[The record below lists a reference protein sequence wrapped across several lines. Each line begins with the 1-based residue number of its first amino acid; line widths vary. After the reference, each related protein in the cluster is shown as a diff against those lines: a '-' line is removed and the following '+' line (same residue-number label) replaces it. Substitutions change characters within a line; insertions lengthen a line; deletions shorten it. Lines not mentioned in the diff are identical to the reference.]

1 MSEQLNNQ
9 ADIQEVSEMETTEEV
24 STIDRCL
31 TFESAGLIL
40 YISTKHVI
48 EIINNHSITTLPL
61 MPPYIKGIIN
71 LRGQI
76 LPVVDIQQRMGKGPT
91 QSTGNVCIIVLDIDS
106 VSLGII
112 VDSVRQVMDIDLKN
126 VRPIPLKHQQK
137 LLNGMVNMDDGS
149 VFMSVDC
156 QALSVPQ

>member
-9 ADIQEVSEMETTEEV
+9 DDIQEMPEVETDEFSSIE
-24 STIDRCL
+24 RCL

-40 YISTKHVI
+40 YISTNNVI
-48 EIINNHSITTLPL
+48 EIINNHTITTLPL
-61 MPPYIKGIIN
+61 VPPYIKGIIN

-76 LPVVDIQQRMGKGPT
+76 LPVMDIQQRMGKGPT
-91 QSTGNVCIIVLDIDS
+91 EFDGTACIIVLDIDS

-126 VRPIPLKHQQK
+126 VRPIPIKHQQK
-137 LLNGMVNMDDGS
+137 LLNGMVTMEDGS
-149 VFMSVDC
+149 VFMSIDC
-156 QALSVPQ
+156 QALVVPQ

>member
-9 ADIQEVSEMETTEEV
+9 ADIQEVPEAETDEL

-40 YISTKHVI
+40 YISTNNVI

-76 LPVVDIQQRMGKGPT
+76 LPVMDIQQRMGKGPT
-91 QSTGNVCIIVLDIDS
+91 EFTGSACIIDRKS
-106 VSLGII
+106 V
-112 VDSVRQVMDIDLKN
+112 V
-126 VRPIPLKHQQK
+126 
-137 LLNGMVNMDDGS
+137 
-149 VFMSVDC
+149 
-156 QALSVPQ
+156 